1 MPKKKDK
8 KTQLRALLRVLQ
20 SETRRLE
27 TSHPRLVEIT
37 NDICEIL
44 SEIGI

>member
-1 MPKKKDK
+1 MTEKDDK
-8 KTQLRALLRVLQ
+8 KTKLRALLKILQ
-20 SETRRLE
+20 SEARRLE

-44 SEIGI
+44 AEIGI